1 MAIVEGGRTGEVSAD
16 RSDPREADMA
26 GGRAQRLMEF
36 RRRCEGRLRDLPL
49 PSPFDIEVFCHA
61 GAERRGRRIVLKSVT
76 GIVARAMDAGI
87 RMPSVALIGYEE
99 RDNSYQLSHS

>member
-61 GAERRGRRIVLKSVT
+61 VAERRGRPIVLKAVT
-76 GIVARAMDAGI
+76 GIVARTIAAWI
-87 RMPSVALIGYEE
+87 PTPSFDLIVYHE
-99 RDNSYQLSHS
+99 NTSHFHH